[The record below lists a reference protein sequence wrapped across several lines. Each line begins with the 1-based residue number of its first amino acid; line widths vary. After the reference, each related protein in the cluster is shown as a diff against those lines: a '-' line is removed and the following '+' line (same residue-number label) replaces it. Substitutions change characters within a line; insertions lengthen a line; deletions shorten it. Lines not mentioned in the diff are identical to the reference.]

1 MVVKHSDAGA
11 RERLRPDAPSLGV
24 GWMRENRKV
33 WASKGPGEIIPGA
46 EIGLPK
52 EH

>member
-11 RERLRPDAPSLGV
+11 RKRLRPNAPSLDV
-24 GWMRENRKV
+24 GWMRENRRV
-33 WASKGPGEIIPGA
+33 WVSKGPGEIIHGA

-52 EH
+52 QH